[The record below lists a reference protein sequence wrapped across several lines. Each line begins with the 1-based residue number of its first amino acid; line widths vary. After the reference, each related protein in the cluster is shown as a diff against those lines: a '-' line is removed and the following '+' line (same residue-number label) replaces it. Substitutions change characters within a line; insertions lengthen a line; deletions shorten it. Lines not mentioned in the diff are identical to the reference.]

1 MTPWAQRTDIAMPL
15 PLRATRANAKAQR
28 PAAERARR
36 HETATINRAIDA
48 ALLAATPQPLHELT
62 ALRQTMAIAALVEK
76 VRRRATQLA
85 RRDRAQRAALIRAR
99 DTIILA
105 LYAQAA
111 PKGWMTAWCDGSMT
125 ETDEQHLAG
134 IGGIIL
140 DRHGH
145 VIAQVARMLTEQS
158 ALEAEIAA
166 ASAVLALALDAGIAR
181 VRLHTDC
188 KGLVHLWLNQRDDP
202 RLAALRAQAM
212 RLDRV
217 HMRLVPRQHNQAAH
231 RLAHAA
237 ARGTDIQD
245 LGVKAKQVQPA
256 PPADSGESSI
266 KDNE

>member
-1 MTPWAQRTDIAMPL
+1 MNPWAQHADITM

-36 HETATINRAIDA
+36 REAATINRAIDA
-48 ALLAATPQPLHELT
+48 ALLATTPQPLHELT
-62 ALRQTMAIAALVEK
+62 ALRQIMAIAALADK

-85 RRDRAQRAALIRAR
+85 RRARAQRAALIQAR
-99 DTIILA
+99 DAIILA

-111 PKGWMTAWCDGSMT
+111 PRGWMTAWCDGSMT

-134 IGGIIL
+134 IGGIIV

-145 VIAQVARMLTEQS
+145 VIAQVARKFTGQS

-212 RLDRV
+212 QVDRV

-231 RLAHAA
+231 RLARAA
-237 ARGTDIQD
+237 ASGTDILG
-245 LGVKAKQVQPA
+245 LGVKAKQMQPT
-256 PPADSGESSI
+256 PPDDSGESSS